1 MKTQPVEE
9 RAESF
14 QQLNLDRALP
24 SPSPLRSLL
33 LNRRRPRAHLHALFS
48 LAAAGTRGPPSTSS
62 SPCSPRGRR
71 RRHGGRRR
79 RPRRPRLADADADA
93 SGVPRASFEN
103 RVRVDAS
110 LSLKAAFAEIAVSAY
125 KAEVRSVDFRTKLAK
140 KLHPDTNK
148 GDADAE
154 RKFQEVQ
161 RAYETLKDEQK
172 RSFYDQVVLINIKKL
187 LQEVE
192 QVQVDHLKVDLAIL
206 SRTSLAAATE

>member
-1 MKTQPVEE
+1 MFNGQMKTQPVEG

-14 QQLNLDRALP
+14 QQV
-24 SPSPLRSLL
+24 
-33 LNRRRPRAHLHALFS
+33 HS

-62 SPCSPRGRR
+62 SPCSPHGRR
-71 RRHGGRRR
+71 RRHRGRRR
-79 RPRRPRLADADADA
+79 RPRRPRLADASAA
-93 SGVPRASFEN
+93 GVPRASFEN

-172 RSFYDQVVLINIKKL
+172 RSFYDQVVLINMKKL

-206 SRTSLAAATE
+206 SRTSLAAATQ